1 MSSNNLK
8 ISVTFINVTYTNS
21 WMRHPDFSPFTLIDE
36 NKEDF
41 LKDKERAKIK
51 VAARE
56 LLERLKE
63 NEFKVNHWTE
73 KVQTTAAVRKVIED
87 HLFLKLPYPTYDE
100 DVSLKAD
107 ILFNDFKERYANF
120 AA

>member
-1 MSSNNLK
+1 MEEQRAERENLEEDELTVFDMLIANKK
-8 ISVTFINVTYTNS
+8 IS
-21 WMRHPDFSPFTLIDE
+21 
-36 NKEDF
+36 
-41 LKDKERAKIK
+41 DKERAKIK

-107 ILFNDFKERYANF
+107 MLFNDFKERYANF